1 MTKTRLRVFSIN
13 HVRSNM
19 EPAVVVVGSG
29 IEDGGAGTLVVTIQF
44 LALHPNASLMAED
57 NSAIQFCNYTLK

>member
-1 MTKTRLRVFSIN
+1 
-13 HVRSNM
+13 M

-29 IEDGGAGTLVVTIQF
+29 IEDGGAGTLVGTIQF
-44 LALHPNASLMAED
+44 FAPHPNASLMAED

>member
-1 MTKTRLRVFSIN
+1 
-13 HVRSNM
+13 M

-44 LALHPNASLMAED
+44 LALHPNAPLMAED